1 MATNTNHN
9 VLTMTSASPVDRVNK
24 INTIGQGNVDEQ
36 EKISVLTQN
45 KNFNTFKNYT
55 SKIEGIIDKQG
66 IVSLKNPGLQS
77 AFFGYV
83 SDEFDHNYIPL
94 ITDKAQRLWQYR
106 NIAEFPECNWCIN
119 EIASDFLTVSS
130 TGEFI
135 RLNFAKDI
143 SEKLSQNVQ
152 NMIQKEFDNF
162 IKLFDIRNNIVDII
176 RTYVIEGEVCWENI
190 INHEIPSLGIIG
202 VKRLR
207 NDFYDILINQATG
220 ENCGIY
226 FDLEKYAQELQYTL
240 SAYYNQNATI
250 FNTIYSNGF
259 RGLDFSSAQNVVPLL
274 FPQIT
279 YFSHD
284 KKSPNGRTTYSIIE
298 GVKQAYYQLVLLQDA
313 AVILRVTRAPQR
325 LLFNVSTGGMAEKV
339 AADYVRRFVQKL
351 NEKKVAK
358 IDRQSNNSMIS
369 KTYNPS
375 SMLDSWVF
383 PKSNAN
389 DGTTV
394 STVESTAQY
403 DQIEDLKY
411 FLKRMIKQFGV
422 PYTRYDNLES
432 NSYRAST
439 EITQEEFSFSK
450 LELGIQMKFAKAL
463 FDTFV
468 VHLKLRG
475 MWTQNKLTEND
486 FYVEFTPPYVYSK
499 FISNQEITQKMELY
513 AKYADREEFSK
524 TWAMKNILG
533 LTDAEIDENNKSLL
547 FDKIIAALGEGIGE
561 KYMGGEF
568 NADQATKLKTMSMSS
583 LEEILANNIL
593 NKQKINV
600 TTAEEENGEGG
611 EGGDAGG
618 KEEDNDM
625 GGMDDDMG
633 GGEEDDMGGGGED
646 EGGGKGGDPFGE

>member
-1 MATNTNHN
+1 M
-9 VLTMTSASPVDRVNK
+9 
-24 INTIGQGNVDEQ
+24 
-36 EKISVLTQN
+36 
-45 KNFNTFKNYT
+45 
-55 SKIEGIIDKQG
+55 DKQG
-66 IVSLKNPGLQS
+66 IVSLQNPGIS
-77 AFFGYV
+77 TAFFGYV
-83 SDEFDHNYIPL
+83 SDEFNHNYIPL
-94 ITDKAQRLWQYR
+94 ITDKYQRLWQYR
-106 NIAEFPECNWCIN
+106 AISEFPECNWCIN

-135 RLNFAKDI
+135 RLNFAQDI
-143 SEKLSQNVQ
+143 TDKLNQQTQNL
-152 NMIQKEFDNF
+152 IQKEFDNF

-176 RTYVIEGEVCWENI
+176 RTYVIEGEVAWENI
-190 INHEIPSLGIIG
+190 INHEIPTLGIIG

-226 FDLEKYAQELQYTL
+226 FDLDKYAQELQYTL
-240 SAYYNQNATI
+240 SAYYSQNSAI
-250 FNTIYSNGF
+250 FNTIYTNGY
-259 RGLDFSSAQNVVPLL
+259 RGLDFSSAQNVVPFL

-284 KKSPNGRTTYSIIE
+284 KKSPNGRVTYSIIE

-325 LLFNVSTGGMAEKV
+325 LLFNIATGGMSDKV
-339 AADYVRRFVQKL
+339 AHEYVRRFANKL
-351 NEKKVAK
+351 SEKKVAK
-358 IDRQSNNSMIS
+358 IDRQSNNSMIG

-411 FLKRMIKQFGV
+411 FLKRLIKQFGV

-450 LELGIQMKFAKAL
+450 LILGIQMKFAKAL
-463 FDTFV
+463 QDSFI

-475 MWTQNKLTEND
+475 IWQQNQLKESD

-499 FISNQEITQKMELY
+499 FISNQEISQKMDLY
-513 AKYADREEFSK
+513 AKYADRDEFSK
-524 TWAMKNILG
+524 TWAQKNILG
-533 LTDAEIDENNKSLL
+533 MTDDEISDMNKYRL
-547 FDKIIAALGEGIGE
+547 FDAIMAALTEGIGE

-568 NADQATKLKTMSMSS
+568 NETMLTKMKTLSISS
-583 LEEILANNIL
+583 LENIL
-593 NKQKINV
+593 TANMLTPGKITVN
-600 TTAEEENGEGG
+600 TEEEQNGGGEGG
-611 EGGDAGG
+611 EEGGEG
-618 KEEDNDM
+618 EEDE
-625 GGMDDDMG
+625 GGAEDDMG
-633 GGEEDDMGGGGED
+633 GGEED
-646 EGGGKGGDPFGE
+646 EGGGDENPFG